1 MKIRQILCLL
11 YQHNKITKKA
21 IQQFNQII
29 VIMEENMIWIR
40 DLKIYYFDFDWSK
53 DVKLEFIIKRN

>member
-1 MKIRQILCLL
+1 MKSDKYCLL
-11 YQHNKITKKA
+11 YQHHKITKKT

-29 VIMEENMIWIR
+29 VIMEENMILIR